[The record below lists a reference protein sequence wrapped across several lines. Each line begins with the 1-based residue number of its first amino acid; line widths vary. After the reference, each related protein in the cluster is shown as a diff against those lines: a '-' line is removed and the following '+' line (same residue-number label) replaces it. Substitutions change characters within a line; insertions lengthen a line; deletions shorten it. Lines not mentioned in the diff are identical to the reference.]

1 MNQELFQKKWNQYK
15 EEFFKDSSIYDEKYK
30 WDVLKQVSDKWN
42 WNVDDKIT
50 MFKEAFEVKGRNN
63 LWTSINYYPTTMATW
78 FFNDFP
84 DETLAAFENLFN
96 EETDLLTRL
105 NDFKKYFDN
114 QLTLLQDKYPDK
126 KLNYHS
132 QDIRSM
138 SLYLFLQNPSKY
150 SLFKFSFVK
159 NFADQLGMGF
169 IRKGQNH
176 NYIIYLEILNQI
188 KEIILSDPFIQQYR
202 QYNTENNLYTDES
215 LHLLIQDFMYC
226 SVTYNHTSEKRYWLY
241 SPGESAYKWDEFY
254 DLGIMALGW
263 DELQDLN
270 SYSNGDEIK
279 KALYDAY
286 GGNENKSNATIAN
299 DEFINSM
306 NIGDIIIVKKG
317 RKQLMG
323 FGEVSSDYYYDADR
337 EDYKHARKVEWK
349 KKGEWNIDQHMV
361 VKTLTDITGYDSGLD
376 DGKKYYEYLLSM
388 MDNNLTKYENEHI
401 INLLQYKKQIILQ
414 GPPGT
419 GKTREAKSIAQNML
433 GLDEKELQKSEQF
446 KIIQFHPSYTY
457 EDFVRGIV
465 AESKG
470 DKIEYKNVN
479 KILGEFA
486 DAALK
491 NYLDSKKIPEQVSKE
506 NWVNTQYV
514 KFKESIQK
522 EIETDNEVLI
532 KEGTKPKITFVE
544 DDSLRVNRYSNE
556 NDSVLVK
563 DSDIINGYIGL
574 YLSEMTSKIRNN
586 ELLSKSARSGMY
598 YLYQNLV
605 EKFKKYLDENNLQ
618 YSTTNETKKIE
629 KKNYILI
636 IDEINR
642 ANLSSVLGE
651 LIYAL
656 EYRGEEVESMYSVDD
671 SLTKN
676 KLILPPNLYIIGTMN
691 TADRS
696 VGHIDYAIRRRFA
709 FVDIIPKD
717 LTSEMEEGKFYTDLF
732 SAVKALFTENE
743 YETKSDF
750 ISQEFEP
757 KDVAL
762 GHSYFI
768 DKSEEGGEM
777 KVRWNYEIKPIL
789 LEYVRDG
796 VLKAD
801 ALGQINEIENQFTLK
816 IE

>member
-30 WDVLKQVSDKWN
+30 WNVLKQVSDKWN

-84 DETLAAFENLFN
+84 DETLAAFENLFD
-96 EETDLLTRL
+96 EEADLLTRL

-114 QLTLLQDKYPDK
+114 QLTLLQAKYPDK

-159 NFADQLGMGF
+159 IFAEQLGMGF
-169 IRKGQNH
+169 VKKGQNH

-188 KEIILSDPFIQQYR
+188 KEIIISDPFIQQYR
-202 QYNTENNLYTDES
+202 QNNTENNLYTDES

-226 SVTYNHTSEKRYWLY
+226 SVTYNHTSKKRYWLY

-270 SYSNGDEIK
+270 SYSNGDEIN

-286 GGNENKSNATIAN
+286 GGNVNKFNATIAN

-306 NIGDIIIVKKG
+306 SIGDIIIVKKG
-317 RKQLMG
+317 RKQLVG
-323 FGEVSSDYYYDADR
+323 FGEVGSDYYYDADR
-337 EDYKHARKVEWK
+337 EDYKHVRKVEWK

-388 MDNNLTKYENEHI
+388 MNNNSTKYENEHI
-401 INLLQYKKQIILQ
+401 VNLLRYKRQIILQ

-419 GKTREAKSIAQNML
+419 GKTREAKLIAKEML
-433 GLDEKELQKSEQF
+433 GLKSTDDLKNNEQF

-470 DKIEYKNVN
+470 DKIEYKNDN

-486 DAALK
+486 DAAFK
-491 NYLDSKKIPEQVSKE
+491 NYLDSKKIPEQISKE
-506 NWVNTQYV
+506 NWVNTQYI

-574 YLSEMTSKIRNN
+574 YLSEMTSKIRDN

-618 YSTTNETKKIE
+618 YSVTNETERIE
-629 KKNYILI
+629 KKPYILI

-709 FVDIIPKD
+709 FVDVMPEKLQDNDEIYFNTNDFTKI
-717 LTSEMEEGKFYTDLF
+717 S
-732 SAVKALFTENE
+732 ALFN
-743 YETKSDF
+743 KINVSK
-750 ISQEFEP
+750 EFEI
-757 KDVAL
+757 DAVQI

-768 DKSEEGGEM
+768 VKKEDAIDEVKRNELFKM
-777 KVRWNYEIKPIL
+777 KMDYEVKPIL

-796 VLKAD
+796 ILIGIYEEKPIKD
-801 ALGQINEIENQFTLK
+801 YIKSL
-816 IE
+816 

>member
-30 WDVLKQVSDKWN
+30 WNVLKQVSDKWN

-84 DETLAAFENLFN
+84 DETLAAFENLFD
-96 EETDLLTRL
+96 EEADLLTRL

-114 QLTLLQDKYPDK
+114 QLTLLQAKYPDK

-159 NFADQLGMGF
+159 IFAEHLGMGF
-169 IRKGQNH
+169 VKKGQNH

-188 KEIILSDPFIQQYR
+188 KEIIISDPFIQQYR
-202 QYNTENNLYTDES
+202 QNNTENNLYTDES

-226 SVTYNHTSEKRYWLY
+226 SVTYNHTSKKRYWLY

-270 SYSNGDEIK
+270 SYSNGDEIN

-286 GGNENKSNATIAN
+286 GGNVNKFNATIAN

-306 NIGDIIIVKKG
+306 SIGDIIIVKKG
-317 RKQLMG
+317 RKQLVG
-323 FGEVSSDYYYDADR
+323 FGEVGSDYYYDADR
-337 EDYKHARKVEWK
+337 EDYKHVRKVEWK

-388 MDNNLTKYENEHI
+388 MNNNSTKYENEHI
-401 INLLQYKKQIILQ
+401 VNLLRYKRQIILQ

-419 GKTREAKSIAQNML
+419 GKTREAKLIAKEML
-433 GLDEKELQKSEQF
+433 GLKSTDDLKNNEQF

-470 DKIEYKNVN
+470 DKIEYKNDN

-486 DAALK
+486 DAAFK
-491 NYLDSKKIPEQVSKE
+491 NYLDSKKIPEQISKE
-506 NWVNTQYV
+506 NWVNTQYI

-574 YLSEMTSKIRNN
+574 YLSEMTSKIRDN

-618 YSTTNETKKIE
+618 YSVTNETERIE
-629 KKNYILI
+629 KKPYILI

-709 FVDIIPKD
+709 FVDVMPEKLQDNDEIYFNTNDFTKI
-717 LTSEMEEGKFYTDLF
+717 S
-732 SAVKALFTENE
+732 ALFN
-743 YETKSDF
+743 KINVSK
-750 ISQEFEP
+750 EFEI
-757 KDVAL
+757 DAVQI

-768 DKSEEGGEM
+768 VKKEDAIDEVKRNELFKM
-777 KVRWNYEIKPIL
+777 KMDYEVKPIL

-796 VLKAD
+796 ILIGIYEEKPIKD
-801 ALGQINEIENQFTLK
+801 YIKSL
-816 IE
+816 

>member
-401 INLLQYKKQIILQ
+401 INLLQYKNQIILQ

-419 GKTREAKSIAQNML
+419 GKTREAKLIAQNML

-479 KILGEFA
+479 KTLGEFA
-486 DAALK
+486 ELALK
-491 NYLDSKKIPEQVSKE
+491 NYHKSTKSDSILSKNE
-506 NWVNTQYV
+506 WVNEQFDNFVETVQSKIDDTGEYRLTDKV
-514 KFKESIQK
+514 KLFDIDESAFYYTGDSWFDSAK
-522 EIETDNEVLI
+522 HRMKFSDI
-532 KEGTKPKITFVE
+532 KEAFLSDPADKKAFKALANISGSAKQHYGYYYKVFSDFKNSITTKFEEVDTAIREPENFV
-544 DDSLRVNRYSNE
+544 
-556 NDSVLVK
+556 
-563 DSDIINGYIGL
+563 
-574 YLSEMTSKIRNN
+574 
-586 ELLSKSARSGMY
+586 
-598 YLYQNLV
+598 
-605 EKFKKYLDENNLQ
+605 
-618 YSTTNETKKIE
+618 
-629 KKNYILI
+629 LI

-656 EYRGEEVESMYSVDD
+656 EYRGKEVESMYSVDD

-709 FVDIIPKD
+709 FVDVMPKD

-768 DKSEEGGEM
+768 DKSEEGGDM

-796 VLKAD
+796 VLKTD

>member
-30 WDVLKQVSDKWN
+30 WNVLKQVSDKWN

-84 DETLAAFENLFN
+84 DETLAAFENLFD
-96 EETDLLTRL
+96 EEADLLTRL

-114 QLTLLQDKYPDK
+114 QLTLLQAKYPDK

-159 NFADQLGMGF
+159 IFAEQLGMGF
-169 IRKGQNH
+169 VKKGQNH

-188 KEIILSDPFIQQYR
+188 KEIIISDPFIQQYR
-202 QYNTENNLYTDES
+202 QNNTENNLYTDES

-226 SVTYNHTSEKRYWLY
+226 SVTYNHTSKKRYWLY

-270 SYSNGDEIK
+270 SYSNGDEIN

-286 GGNENKSNATIAN
+286 GGNVNKFNATIAN

-306 NIGDIIIVKKG
+306 SIGDIIIVKKG
-317 RKQLMG
+317 RKQLVG
-323 FGEVSSDYYYDADR
+323 FGEVGSDYYYDADR
-337 EDYKHARKVEWK
+337 EDYKHVRKVEWK

-388 MDNNLTKYENEHI
+388 MNNNSTKYENEHI
-401 INLLQYKKQIILQ
+401 VNLLRYKRQIILQ

-419 GKTREAKSIAQNML
+419 GKTREAKLIAKEML
-433 GLDEKELQKSEQF
+433 GLKSTDDLKNNEQF

-479 KILGEFA
+479 KILGECA

-491 NYLDSKKIPEQVSKE
+491 NYLDSKKIPEQISKE
-506 NWVNTQYV
+506 NWVNTQYI
-514 KFKESIQK
+514 KFKESVQK

-574 YLSEMTSKIRNN
+574 YLSEMTSKIRDN

-598 YLYQNLV
+598 YLYQNMV

-618 YSTTNETKKIE
+618 YSVTNETERIE
-629 KKNYILI
+629 KKSYILI

-656 EYRGEEVESMYSVDD
+656 EYRGEEVESIYSVDD
-671 SLTKN
+671 SLMKN

-709 FVDIIPKD
+709 FVDVMPEKLQDNDEIYFNTNDFTKI
-717 LTSEMEEGKFYTDLF
+717 S
-732 SAVKALFTENE
+732 ALFN
-743 YETKSDF
+743 KINVSK
-750 ISQEFEP
+750 EFEI
-757 KDVAL
+757 DAVQI

-768 DKSEEGGEM
+768 VKKEDAIDEVKRNELFKM
-777 KVRWNYEIKPIL
+777 KMDYEVKPIL

-796 VLKAD
+796 ILIGTYEEKPIKD
-801 ALGQINEIENQFTLK
+801 YIKSL
-816 IE
+816 